1 MPQCGEGRAM
11 EMKKMPVLPRLG
23 DGQWD
28 EQVEHEDFSVSE
40 RIPCRVPVVTG
51 RHLSRHMQ
59 L

>member
-1 MPQCGEGRAM
+1 M

-40 RIPCRVPVVTG
+40 RIPCGVAVVTV